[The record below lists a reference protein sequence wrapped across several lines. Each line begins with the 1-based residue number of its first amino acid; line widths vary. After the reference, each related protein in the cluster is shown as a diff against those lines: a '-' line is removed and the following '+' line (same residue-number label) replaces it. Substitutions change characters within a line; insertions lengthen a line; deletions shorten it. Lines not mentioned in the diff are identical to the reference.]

1 MGDGRAGSIFPARA
15 MKLSKY
21 EMVPAQRISRGEIHI
36 SRQLHPKDG
45 ARLQYHTF
53 VRIAIVTFADS
64 LNLHYIATVTE
75 EEKTFF
81 IFCAPVAYKKVTKAV
96 HSNFERAAV
105 IVVGLYCTISRFMK
119 LATIFS
125 AVVKMH
131 VHRKCAIFYT
141 VIFI

>member
-1 MGDGRAGSIFPARA
+1 MCNSDFRCQF
-15 MKLSKY
+15 KLT
-21 EMVPAQRISRGEIHI
+21 
-36 SRQLHPKDG
+36 L
-45 ARLQYHTF
+45 
-53 VRIAIVTFADS
+53 
-64 LNLHYIATVTE
+64 IATVTE

-81 IFCAPVAYKKVTKAV
+81 IFCAPVAYKKVTKAA
-96 HSNFERAAV
+96 HSNFGRAAV
-105 IVVGLYCTISRFMK
+105 IVVGLYSTISRFMR